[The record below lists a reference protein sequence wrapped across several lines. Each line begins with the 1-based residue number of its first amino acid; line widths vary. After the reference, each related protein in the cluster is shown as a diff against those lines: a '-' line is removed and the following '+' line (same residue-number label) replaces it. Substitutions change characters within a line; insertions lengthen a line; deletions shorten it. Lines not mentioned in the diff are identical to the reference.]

1 MSKKQIIKSSILSQ
15 LVGYT
20 FLGSIALIIDSGLS
34 QISIIFLVSFII
46 CIILLYLFE
55 IKPTINQYKNSSED
69 INISYQPI
77 AILIP
82 SFHYQ
87 LLIGLLCISIY
98 FHLFNIELLQNFFLF
113 YGIICLL
120 LFLKNQFSTK

>member
-1 MSKKQIIKSSILSQ
+1 MSNKQISKSSILSQ

-20 FLGSIALIIDSGLS
+20 FLASIALIIDSGLTQLS
-34 QISIIFLVSFII
+34 LFFLVSFVI

-55 IKPTINQYKNSSED
+55 IRPTINEYKDSPED
-69 INISYQPI
+69 VNITYQPI
-77 AILIP
+77 AMFVP

-98 FHLFNIELLQNFFLF
+98 FHLFNTELLQNFFLF

-120 LFLKNQFSTK
+120 MFLKNQFFKK

>member
-1 MSKKQIIKSSILSQ
+1 MSNKQIIKSSILSQ

-34 QISIIFLVSFII
+34 QISLIFLVSFVI

-55 IKPTINQYKNSSED
+55 IRPTINQYKDSSED
-69 INISYQPI
+69 VNISYQPI
-77 AILIP
+77 AMLVP
-82 SFHYQ
+82 SFHNQ
-87 LLIGLLCISIY
+87 LLLGLLCISIY
-98 FHLFNIELLQNFFLF
+98 FHLFSTELLQNFFLF

-120 LFLKNQFSTK
+120 LFLKNQFIKK

>member
-1 MSKKQIIKSSILSQ
+1 MSNKQIIKSSILSQ

-20 FLGSIALIIDSGLS
+20 FLGSIALIIDSGLTQLS
-34 QISIIFLVSFII
+34 LIFLVSFII

-55 IKPTINQYKNSSED
+55 IRPTLNQYKDSTEHV
-69 INISYQPI
+69 NISYQPI
-77 AILIP
+77 TMFVP

-98 FHLFNIELLQNFFLF
+98 FHLFNSELLEIFFLF

-120 LFLKNQFSTK
+120 LFLKNKIIKK

>member
-1 MSKKQIIKSSILSQ
+1 MSNKQIIKSSILSQ

-98 FHLFNIELLQNFFLF
+98 FTEV
-113 YGIICLL
+113 
-120 LFLKNQFSTK
+120 S